1 MFGAIIAV
9 ILAFVIVLNTLACTM
24 FHSALIWAFGTMG
37 EANTNTT
44 VDGLDV
50 IYNKPVSTKSNLVE
64 RQSDQAKRI
73 TGEGITLLHHED
85 GYMPYDEGTTFS
97 FFGHASVSW
106 IVSGSGSSGVDDN
119 SANLK
124 TVFEQAGFK
133 VNSALWNFY
142 TTGAGKDYKRGPGSI
157 SYGDKEKLCN
167 KRMSA

>member
-1 MFGAIIAV
+1 
-9 ILAFVIVLNTLACTM
+9 M

-64 RQSDQAKRI
+64 RQSDLAKRI